1 MKITLHSEIMD
12 GNESITIY
20 ESSETSDRVLEVGVY
35 AGAAIS
41 TCLGSIAITG
51 LIIKGVF
58 IYYIK
63 YAAPKERP
71 INNMVFYDQV
81 SKIEKKGN

>member
-1 MKITLHSEIMD
+1 MIKITLHSEIMD

-35 AGAAIS
+35 AGAAI
-41 TCLGSIAITG
+41 TICLGSIAITG

-58 IYYIK
+58 REL
-63 YAAPKERP
+63 P
-71 INNMVFYDQV
+71 NQTFSCFGV
-81 SKIEKKGN
+81 KIIRYMNYNFWCF